1 MNKYFTILITLL
13 LILMFSTTQAQ
24 QQPEQPDFKFN
35 LLLDVTQFYLDGEY
49 IIGTGSFAV
58 GVAYSGE
65 GYKAEP
71 GLYISPVIQATNKET
86 FASVSLLLHIGI
98 FKKFGIGFGYD
109 FWKTNIGLV
118 SPKQETL
125 YFTLNYTLTEL

>member
-1 MNKYFTILITLL
+1 MKKYLVL
-13 LILMFSTTQAQ
+13 LIVLVVALSVQAQ
-24 QQPEQPDFKFN
+24 EKEDLKFN

-109 FWKTNIGLV
+109 FWKTNIGLT